1 VAGALH
7 VACAAEGSY
16 VAHSAALLHSVAAHA
31 GERVVHVHYLHGP
44 RFPAQDAGRLE
55 QMLGS
60 LGAELSFHEIA
71 PERVARL
78 PVVEQFTAA
87 MWYRIF
93 LPELVPESDRVLYL
107 DADTIVVRPLD
118 PLWEVDLGDHY
129 VAAVTNVFLP
139 QHLDRLRTLGLAS
152 PTDYFNSGV
161 LLLNLDAMRR
171 DGSTGALHDYAA
183 SRGAG
188 LGWPDQDTLNGV
200 LGERRLPLGPE
211 WNYMNSMRTPFAL
224 YAFTA
229 DELDAA
235 ARAPRIR
242 HFEGPRHNK
251 PWHWAALDEDRD
263 LYRAHALATP
273 WGRPRA
279 GVAPELLRGLVYAK
293 RRLVPDRRGRREQ
306 APRAG

>member
-1 VAGALH
+1 MAGALH
-7 VACAAEGSY
+7 VACAADGPY
-16 VAHSAALLHSVAAHA
+16 VAHSAALLHSVATQA
-31 GERVVHVHYLHGP
+31 GECSVHAHYLHGP
-44 RFPAQDAGRLE
+44 GFAAEDARLLE
-55 QMLGS
+55 EMLER
-60 LGAELSFHEIA
+60 LGTELSFHEIA

-93 LPELVPESDRVLYL
+93 LPELLPDSGRVLYL
-107 DADTIVVRPLD
+107 DADTIVVRSLD
-118 PLWEVDLGDHY
+118 PLRELDLGDNY

-152 PTDYFNSGV
+152 PNAYFNSGV
-161 LLLNLDAMRR
+161 LLFNLDAMRR
-171 DGSTGALHDYAA
+171 DDCTAALHDYAA
-183 SRGAG
+183 SRSAR
-188 LGWPDQDTLNGV
+188 LEWPDQDTLNSV
-200 LGERRLPLGPE
+200 LGERRLPLVPQ

-229 DELDAA
+229 EELDAA

-263 LYRAHALATP
+263 LYRAHARATP
-273 WGRPRA
+273 WGRGRG
-279 GVAPELLRGLVYAK
+279 GVSSGPLRGLVHVK
-293 RRLVPDRRGRREQ
+293 RRLMPG
-306 APRAG
+306 PRS